1 MKQRLST
8 AYDSKQGNP
17 VAEVPAGVD
26 TVCSAGSARSGICPP
41 WTGHPG
47 AQPGTSASEIT
58 AKALAAMSAACELEA
73 ERWPISPFDE
83 DGYSTLFE
91 PASAMLTVLRIAV
104 QVEPDPVQTGFWY
117 QRTRIVELGGL
128 TAAQLVSLGRAE
140 EVVGFLVSVRDGRR
154 D

>member
-1 MKQRLST
+1 MKQRIST
-8 AYDSKQGNP
+8 AHDPKQDNP
-17 VAEVPAGVD
+17 IAWVPAGVD
-26 TVCSAGSARSGICPP
+26 TVCSVGSGRSGVCRP

-58 AKALAAMSAACELEA
+58 AKAMAAVSAACELQA
-73 ERWPISPFDE
+73 EYGSISPFDE
-83 DGYSTLFE
+83 DGYSTFSE
-91 PASAMLTVLRIAV
+91 PDSAMLTVLRVAV
-104 QVEPDPVQTGFWY
+104 QVEPDPVETGLWY
-117 QRTRIVELGGL
+117 QRTRIVELDNL